1 MPLLWNWVMSTWT
14 TQHQQKKNRTNQ
26 IDIYSIFIPKKK
38 STLAIELKRMRTA
51 CDFSISFLFLLCFVI
66 NCMLFWLV
74 CTCIFSVFDYSFL
87 CIFLPSL
94 GHSHISNLLQK
105 HFTKIVRPFECHGS
119 IFSILH
125 QIRMQSTFIVSGG
138 CVCVRIC
145 VRDGKSACCF
155 LPLGWN

>member
-1 MPLLWNWVMSTWT
+1 MELSHVDMNNPTPT
-14 TQHQQKKNRTNQ
+14 KKKPNKPNRH
-26 IDIYSIFIPKKK
+26 IFHIYTEEKEHVSDRIEADENCMWFFYFIFIFIMFRYKLYVV
-38 STLAIELKRMRTA
+38 LAGLYMHFFRVRL
-51 CDFSISFLFLLCFVI
+51 FFLV
-66 NCMLFWLV
+66 
-74 CTCIFSVFDYSFL
+74 Y
-87 CIFLPSL
+87 FLPSL